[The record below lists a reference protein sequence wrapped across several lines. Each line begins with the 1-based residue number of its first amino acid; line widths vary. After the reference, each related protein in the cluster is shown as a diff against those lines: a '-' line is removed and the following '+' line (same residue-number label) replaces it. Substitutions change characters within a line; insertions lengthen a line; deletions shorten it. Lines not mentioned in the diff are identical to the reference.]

1 MSSNTNL
8 NVKFYDTIARF
19 YDAENAQMTDDLSL
33 YVELA
38 EDTGGPV
45 LDVGCGTGRVM
56 LHLAQELVDES
67 VRVVGVDNSEAMLA
81 RGWRKLSALAQRRP
95 ELKALI
101 TFVQGDA
108 LNIDLDERFKLIIVP
123 YNGFMHFKTQP
134 DQLAALRHFHSL
146 LADDGLLI
154 MDLPNAGEAFAS
166 VDDGALVLERMFTE
180 PESGHLVMQQSMSTL
195 DRVAQQ
201 LNVTWIYDEIM
212 DDSAVHRT
220 LAPLVLRYVFPGEMG
235 LLLAAT
241 GFETLTTY
249 GDYFQE
255 PFIEGSERMIVL
267 AGKTGA

>member
-1 MSSNTNL
+1 MMNP

-19 YDAENAQMTDDLSL
+19 YDAENAQMTDDLAL

-56 LHLAQELVDES
+56 LHLAQELIDES
-67 VRVVGVDNSEAMLA
+67 LRVVGVDNSEAMLA
-81 RGWRKLSALAQRRP
+81 RGWRRLNSLTQTMP
-95 ELKALI
+95 DLKRLV

-108 LNIDLDERFKLIIVP
+108 LDVALDERFKLIIVP

-134 DQLAALRHFHSL
+134 AQLAALRHFHSL
-146 LADDGLLI
+146 LADDGMLI
-154 MDLPNAGEAFAS
+154 LDLPNAGEAFAAA
-166 VDDGALVLERMFTE
+166 DDGALILERMFTE
-180 PESGHLVMQQSMSTL
+180 PESGHLVMQHSMSTL

-201 LNVTWIYDEIM
+201 LHVTWIYDEIM
-212 DDSAVHRT
+212 EDSAVHRT
-220 LAPLVLRYVFPGEMG
+220 LAPLVLRYVFPGEMD

-241 GFETLTTY
+241 GLEAVSIY

-255 PFIEGSERMIVL
+255 PFVDGSERMIVL
-267 AGKTGA
+267 AGKTVS